1 MDIRKTGIVLNGFIH
16 DFFSGYWLASMITII
31 LLHNFQ
37 AEYPGVSDLLM
48 VIEQFFF
55 WNTIAAVIVIFAT
68 GGIRT
73 FTYVDNFYGKEIEDS
88 RRKLL
93 VVKHIILFAVFG
105 ISGYFA
111 YTMAFH

>member
-1 MDIRKTGIVLNGFIH
+1 MDFKKTAIVLNGFIH
-16 DFFSGYWLASMITII
+16 DFSTGYWVASMITII

-37 AEYPGVSDLLM
+37 VKYPGISDPLM
-48 VIEQFFF
+48 MIEQFFF
-55 WNTIAAVIVIFAT
+55 WNTIGAAIVIFAT

-93 VVKHIILFAVFG
+93 VTKHIILFLIFG
-105 ISGYFA
+105 ISSYFA
-111 YTMAFH
+111 YIMAFH

>member
-1 MDIRKTGIVLNGFIH
+1 MDLKKTAIVVNGFIH
-16 DFFSGYWLASMITII
+16 DFSTGYWLASMITIT

-37 AEYPGVSDLLM
+37 TKFPEVSGLLL

-55 WNTIAAVIVIFAT
+55 WNTIGAVIVIFAT

-93 VVKHIILFAVFG
+93 VIKHIIMLAIFG
-105 ISGYFA
+105 IGGYFA
-111 YTMAFH
+111 YIMAFH

>member
-1 MDIRKTGIVLNGFIH
+1 MDIKKTAIVLNGFIH
-16 DFFSGYWLASMITII
+16 DFSTGYWVASMITII

-37 AEYPGVSDLLM
+37 TKYPGISDLLI

-55 WNTIAAVIVIFAT
+55 WNTIGAVIVIFAT

-93 VVKHIILFAVFG
+93 VIKHIILFVIFG

-111 YTMAFH
+111 YKMAFH

>member
-1 MDIRKTGIVLNGFIH
+1 MDIKKTAIVLNGFIH
-16 DFFSGYWLASMITII
+16 DFSTGYWLASMITII

-37 AEYPGVSDLLM
+37 AQYPEVSELLM

-55 WNTIAAVIVIFAT
+55 WNTIVAVVVIFAT

-93 VVKHIILFAVFG
+93 IIKHFILFAIFG

-111 YTMAFH
+111 YIMAFH